1 MRLPS
6 ARVRSREREEHCDHN
21 SLLGFSEGVFKP
33 LSLFFFQRNGYHTDS
48 EPEIMRHLIDRVL
61 DLQEDEE
68 EEEIEVNIPTDDFAS
83 NNEELHTLLKSLQP
97 RIRVFGCGGCG
108 GNTVDRL
115 QSEGLLDEESVRGYA
130 VNTDAQH
137 LLRVGV
143 GNKMLIG
150 RTARGRGA
158 GGDPEKGEKA
168 AFESERSLQKAVE
181 DCDLAF
187 VTAGLGG
194 GTGTGSAH
202 VVARLAKE
210 AGALTVAVVT
220 YPFDSEGTLR
230 RQNAEWGLERLREV
244 CDTVVVLPNERLLQ
258 VDGVRDLPIEAA
270 FRVADELLMRSIA
283 GVTELVTKEGL
294 VNLDFEDLR
303 AVMLNGG
310 GMAMIGLGEASG
322 PERAAEAT
330 HEALDS
336 PLLDIDVS
344 DARGALVNVVGGPSL
359 TLGEAEACAQQ
370 IRECINPY
378 ARIIWG
384 ATVDPDMG
392 NEIRVMVV
400 LTGVKSQQIFGAAA
414 HQQLR
419 TLSNRTI
426 EFVN

>member
-1 MRLPS
+1 MCYCTL
-6 ARVRSREREEHCDHN
+6 AIGIFQRVGKSHSQQYFC
-21 SLLGFSEGVFKP
+21 
-33 LSLFFFQRNGYHTDS
+33 RNGYVTDS
-48 EPEIMRHLIDRVL
+48 EPDIMRHLIDRVL
-61 DLQEDEE
+61 ELQDDESE
-68 EEEIEVNIPTDDFAS
+68 TDGTVTKDVPSA
-83 NNEELHTLLKSLQP
+83 NNAELHELLKSLQP

-115 QSEGLLDEESVRGYA
+115 NAAGLLNEDSVRGYA

-137 LLRVGV
+137 LIKVGIDH
-143 GNKMLIG
+143 KILIG

-168 AFESERSLQKAVE
+168 AFESERALLKTIE

-202 VVARLAKE
+202 VVARLAKD
-210 AGALTVAVVT
+210 AGALTIAVVT
-220 YPFDSEGTLR
+220 YPFESEGTLR

-244 CDTVVVLPNERLLQ
+244 CDTVVVLPNEKLLS

-303 AVMLNGG
+303 SVMLNGG

-322 PERAAEAT
+322 PDRAQEAT
-330 HEALDS
+330 FEALDS

-344 DARGALVNVVGGPSL
+344 DARGALVNVIGGSSL

-370 IRECINPY
+370 IREKINPY

-384 ATVDPDMG
+384 ATVDPSMG
-392 NEIRVMVV
+392 SEIRVMLV

-419 TLSNRTI
+419 TLQNRTI

>member
-1 MRLPS
+1 MVRAGCARAIIGVKRHSIPFS
-6 ARVRSREREEHCDHN
+6 AIFRGVR
-21 SLLGFSEGVFKP
+21 KP
-33 LSLFFFQRNGYHTDS
+33 LPAPTRKHNGYDTDS
-48 EPEIMRHLIDRVL
+48 EPKFMRHLIDRVL
-61 DLQEDEE
+61 ELQEDEE
-68 EEEIEVNIPTDDFAS
+68 VETSTQGKTSADNQ
-83 NNEELHTLLKSLQP
+83 ELKELLRSLQP

-108 GNTVDRL
+108 GNTVSRL
-115 QSEGLLDEESVRGYA
+115 QNEGLLTEGSVRGYA

-137 LLRVGV
+137 LLRVDV
-143 GNKMLIG
+143 DNKILIG

-168 AFESERSLQKAVE
+168 AYESERTLDTTVE

-202 VVARLAKE
+202 VVARLAKQ
-210 AGALTVAVVT
+210 AGALTIAVVT
-220 YPFDSEGTLR
+220 YPFESEGTLR

-258 VDGVRDLPIEAA
+258 VAGVRDLPIEAA
-270 FRVADELLMRSIA
+270 FRVADELLIRSIA
-283 GVTELVTKEGL
+283 GVTELITKEGL
-294 VNLDFEDLR
+294 VNLDFEDLK

-310 GMAMIGLGEASG
+310 GMAMIGLGESSG
-322 PERAAEAT
+322 TDRAIQAT
-330 HEALDS
+330 LEALDS

-344 DARGALVNVVGGPSL
+344 DARGALVNVVGGASL

-370 IRECINPY
+370 IRERINPY

-384 ATVDPDMG
+384 ATVDESMG
-392 NEIRVMVV
+392 SEIRVMLV

-419 TLSNRTI
+419 TMQNRTI

>member
-1 MRLPS
+1 M
-6 ARVRSREREEHCDHN
+6 
-21 SLLGFSEGVFKP
+21 
-33 LSLFFFQRNGYHTDS
+33 
-48 EPEIMRHLIDRVL
+48 
-61 DLQEDEE
+61 
-68 EEEIEVNIPTDDFAS
+68 
-83 NNEELHTLLKSLQP
+83 
-97 RIRVFGCGGCG
+97 
-108 GNTVDRL
+108 
-115 QSEGLLDEESVRGYA
+115 
-130 VNTDAQH
+130 NTDAQH
-137 LLRVGV
+137 LIKVGID
-143 GNKMLIG
+143 NKMLIG

-158 GGDPEKGEKA
+158 GGDPEKGEMA
-168 AFESERSLQKAVE
+168 AFESERALQKAVE

-202 VVARLAKE
+202 VVARLAKD
-210 AGALTVAVVT
+210 AGALTIAVVT
-220 YPFDSEGTLR
+220 YPFESEGTLR

-244 CDTVVVLPNERLLQ
+244 CDTVVVLPNEKLLS

-303 AVMLNGG
+303 SVMLNGG

-322 PERAAEAT
+322 ADRAKEAT
-330 HEALDS
+330 IEALDS

-344 DARGALVNVVGGPSL
+344 DARGALVNVIGGPNL
-359 TLGEAEACAQQ
+359 TLGEAEACAQV
-370 IRECINPY
+370 IREKINPY

-384 ATVDPDMG
+384 ATVDPSMG
-392 NEIRVMVV
+392 SELRVMLV

-419 TLSNRTI
+419 TLRNRTI